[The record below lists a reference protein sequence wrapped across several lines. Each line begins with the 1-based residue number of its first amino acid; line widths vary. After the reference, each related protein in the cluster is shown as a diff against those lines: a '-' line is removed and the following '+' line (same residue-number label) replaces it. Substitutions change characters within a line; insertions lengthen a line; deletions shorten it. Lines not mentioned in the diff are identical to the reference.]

1 MQEDL
6 SLSFRLSP
14 CSSPEEEPESGR
26 RGGERE
32 AEESPYQ
39 ADRERITLPE
49 PLQESP
55 YKPIQVSF
63 HSPYVSV
70 APCKRIHE
78 GPGFRIP
85 ASRFWIPAFWP
96 IPAFWIPDSKPLW
109 IPDSNPL
116 DSGFQ
121 SKNLLYSGFR
131 ILLRGAISYTHD
143 TTVVCT
149 FTHSRYSVL
158 LFASCRPYSPFL

>member
-1 MQEDL
+1 MTDLSHHFSLQEDL
-6 SLSFRLSP
+6 SLTFRLSP

-85 ASRFWIPAFWP
+85 ASRFWIPAFW
-96 IPAFWIPDSKPLW
+96 IPESTIVDSGFQT
-109 IPDSNPL
+109 IV

-121 SKNLLYSGFR
+121 SSGFR
-131 ILLRGAISYTHD
+131 IPKQKFAIFRIPDSLTWGDFIH
-143 TTVVCT
+143 
-149 FTHSRYSVL
+149 
-158 LFASCRPYSPFL
+158 A